1 MPFPSAQRWAAR
13 AACAASLLFALGT
26 AGCGAHGS
34 YVWVDD
40 YTGAASP
47 SDYVIGAG
55 DTLQVRVFNQEG
67 MSAKARVRDDGKVSL
82 PFLNDVV
89 AAGYKPQVLAQQIQ
103 TRLKDFIN
111 TPVVTVSVEEERPLQ
126 ISVLGQVTK
135 PGQYV
140 LDRGAGVLQAVAAA
154 GGLTEYGHKDRVFV
168 LRRVPGRSP
177 ERIRFNLDDLFHADP
192 KALAF
197 RLGQGDAVVAE

>member
-1 MPFPSAQRWAAR
+1 
-13 AACAASLLFALGT
+13 
-26 AGCGAHGS
+26 
-34 YVWVDD
+34 VWVDD
-40 YTGAASP
+40 YPGSGSGSP
-47 SDYVIGAG
+47 SDYVIGIG
-55 DTLQVRVFNQEG
+55 DVVQVRVFNQEG

-82 PFLNDVV
+82 PFLNDVA

-103 TRLKDFIN
+103 TRLKDYIN

-126 ISVLGQVTK
+126 ISVVGQVTK

-154 GGLTEYGHKDRVFV
+154 GGLTEYGHRDRVFV
-168 LRRVPGRSP
+168 LRRLPGRSP
-177 ERIRFNLDDLFHADP
+177 ERVRFNLDDLFHGDP

-197 RLGQGDAVVAE
+197 RLDQGDAVVAE

>member
-1 MPFPSAQRWAAR
+1 MPFPSARRLAVV
-13 AACAASLLFALGT
+13 AACALGLAL

-40 YTGAASP
+40 YAGSASP
-47 SDYVIGAG
+47 SDYVIGVG

-89 AAGYKPQVLAQQIQ
+89 AAGYRPQVLAQQIQ

-111 TPVVTVSVEEERPLQ
+111 TPIVTVSVEEERPLQ
-126 ISVLGQVTK
+126 ISVVGQVTK

-154 GGLTEYGHKDRVFV
+154 SGLNEYGHNDRVFV
-168 LRRVPGRSP
+168 LRRVPGHPP
-177 ERIRFNLDDLFHADP
+177 ERIRFNLDDLFHGDP

-197 RLGQGDAVVAE
+197 RLDQGDAVVAE